1 MVLTSF
7 THLPAEFMMGIFFTA
22 ESGFPSVSIPHF
34 YYSFTGHL
42 GAFQCLL
49 IMVGIAM
56 NMAEP
61 VCVE

>member
-1 MVLTSF
+1 
-7 THLPAEFMMGIFFTA
+7 MMGIFFTA